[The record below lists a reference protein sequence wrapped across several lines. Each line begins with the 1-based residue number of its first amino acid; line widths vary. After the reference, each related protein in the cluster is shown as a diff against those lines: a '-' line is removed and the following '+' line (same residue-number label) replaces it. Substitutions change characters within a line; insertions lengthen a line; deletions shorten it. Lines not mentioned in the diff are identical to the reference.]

1 MGDGIGLI
9 RWMRGLNPFSRKIPG
24 VDATEI
30 CYGNDGGL
38 GLRMWASSTSQEIG
52 HALAPV
58 LKVTGNAV
66 TARRMADNMD
76 IDVLGIVEGTLT
88 ITDAGEKILGEVLEV
103 VGGRVTK
110 AEAYGFS
117 DITVDHVCRFI

>member
-1 MGDGIGLI
+1 M
-9 RWMRGLNPFSRKIPG
+9 
-24 VDATEI
+24 
-30 CYGNDGGL
+30 
-38 GLRMWASSTSQEIG
+38 RMWASSTSQEIG

-88 ITDAGEKILGEVLEV
+88 IKDAGEKILGEVLEV

>member
-1 MGDGIGLI
+1 
-9 RWMRGLNPFSRKIPG
+9 
-24 VDATEI
+24 
-30 CYGNDGGL
+30 
-38 GLRMWASSTSQEIG
+38 
-52 HALAPV
+52 
-58 LKVTGNAV
+58 
-66 TARRMADNMD
+66 MADNMD

-88 ITDAGEKILGEVLEV
+88 IKDAGEKILGEVLEV